1 LANFLLESLDD
12 TVDAS
17 AELDW
22 EKEIAARVA
31 DPVCA
36 HVPGNRGDDSV
47 DCRRPWQA
55 TARLLAESHLQGWQK
70 HTAAS
75 IFM

>member
-1 LANFLLESLDD
+1 LPSEARAALANFLLESLDD

-31 DPVCA
+31 DPFA
-36 HVPGNRGDDSV
+36 LMYR
-47 DCRRPWQA
+47 
-55 TARLLAESHLQGWQK
+55 
-70 HTAAS
+70 
-75 IFM
+75 